1 MLDKRVFW
9 ESRRWCCGCRGEGW
23 WIEVMGKLALEDKC
37 HKNFALA
44 PATRTI
50 HSPPPQTTCSLV
62 APEATAKRWL
72 CLWQQQAESVG
83 PLSPGP
89 APRQVILCH
98 LNALRGSWGPPSWR
112 PRTRVTRLMLQT
124 LGGPCPPCMSP
135 AGAASTV
142 LAVGMPTSC
151 PFSQVQPCPSARGGH
166 LALSTLGPGRSLL
179 AFHWPWLDG
188 RGYIC
193 MPPGHPTQS
202 GHTRFPG

>member
-1 MLDKRVFW
+1 
-9 ESRRWCCGCRGEGW
+9 
-23 WIEVMGKLALEDKC
+23 MGKLALEDKC

-112 PRTRVTRLMLQT
+112 PRARVTRLMLQT
-124 LGGPCPPCMSP
+124 LGGPCPPCTSP

-142 LAVGMPTSC
+142 LAVGMPI
-151 PFSQVQPCPSARGGH
+151 P
-166 LALSTLGPGRSLL
+166 ALSPRSSPVPAPGAGTSPFPHLVQ
-179 AFHWPWLDG
+179 AGHSWPFTGHG
-188 RGYIC
+188 RMAGATSC

-202 GHTRFPG
+202 GHPRFPGRQRCGWRLQPPEQWT